1 MHYSI
6 RYIRYL
12 PAILIVTMLATY
24 PLAEIFS
31 VYLLEKTRGIQDAQ
45 IMVETI
51 AIITLIV
58 FFITQPHYRFINK
71 SQWLFIL
78 LITIT
83 PLIYLIP
90 LPTALWELIPGREP
104 YIQIAHWLTN
114 GSLDDIN
121 KRLSVIPYE
130 TEHAF
135 FALFPPLAI
144 FLVVVSSSEKT
155 IKLILSAALLIA
167 IGEAMLAIIQ
177 YGKED
182 DYFYFGIPRL
192 RENTSH
198 GTYPNPD
205 HLSTLMFVILPFSIA
220 LFIYNLRAMKHTDDE
235 KKKSK
240 KILLIICYSFASIFL
255 FAASLSTSS
264 RAGIA
269 LTFLALALTYSTFT
283 RYTHTKT
290 KLIIISTASI
300 FAIVILLLTGTSSLI
315 SRFIAENPFIDGRWQ
330 IFSNTYTGIS
340 AFFPFGSGPGT
351 FPDVYRLFQP
361 MEQRGFINHTHNDY
375 LELIFDTG
383 LLGIAIIT
391 SFFFLFIKQ
400 WQKIPPARRRSFR
413 YIQTAS
419 RISLVLFLL
428 HAIVEFNLHDVM
440 NVLFLG
446 LLIGIVFHK
455 PV

>member
-1 MHYSI
+1 
-6 RYIRYL
+6 
-12 PAILIVTMLATY
+12 MLTLY
-24 PLAEIFS
+24 PLSEIFS

-45 IMVETI
+45 IVVEAV
-51 AIITLIV
+51 AIITLII
-58 FFITQPHYRFINK
+58 FFITQPHYHFINK
-71 SQWLFIL
+71 PQWLFVL

-83 PLIYLIP
+83 PLLYLIP

-104 YIQIAHWLTN
+104 YVQIAYWLTN
-114 GSLDDIN
+114 NNLDDIN
-121 KRLSVIPYE
+121 KSLSVVPYE

-135 FALFPPLAI
+135 FALLPPLAI
-144 FLVVVSSSEKT
+144 FLVVVSSPQK
-155 IKLILSAALLIA
+155 IVKLLLFSAILIA
-167 IGEAMLAIIQ
+167 VGEAMLAIIQ
-177 YGKED
+177 YGKEGN
-182 DYFYFGIPRL
+182 YFYFGIPRL

-205 HLSTLMFVILPFSIA
+205 HLSTLMFIMLPFAIA
-220 LFIYNLRAMKHTDDE
+220 LLTYNLRAMQHIEDE
-235 KKKSK
+235 KNK
-240 KILLIICYSFASIFL
+240 KILLIICYFLASIFL

-290 KLIIISTASI
+290 KLIIISAASI
-300 FAIVILLLTGTSSLI
+300 SAIVILLLTGTSSLI
-315 SRFIAENPFIDGRWQ
+315 SRFIAENPFVDGRWQ

-375 LELIFDTG
+375 LELVFDTG
-383 LLGIAIIT
+383 LLGITIIT

-400 WQKIPPARRRSFR
+400 WKKTPSARRRSFR
-413 YIQTAS
+413 YIQAAS

-440 NVLFLG
+440 NILFFG
-446 LLIGIVFHK
+446 LLVGIVFHK

>member
-6 RYIRYL
+6 RYL
-12 PAILIVTMLATY
+12 PTALVIIMLATY

-58 FFITQPHYRFINK
+58 FFITQPHYHFINK
-71 SQWLFIL
+71 PQWFFIL

-90 LPTALWELIPGREP
+90 LPTMLWELIPGREL
-104 YIQIAHWLTN
+104 YVQIAHWLTN
-114 GSLDDIN
+114 DNLASIN
-121 KRLSVIPYE
+121 KRLSIIPYE

-135 FALFPPLAI
+135 FALLPPLAI
-144 FLVVVSSSEKT
+144 FLVVVSSPQK
-155 IKLILSAALLIA
+155 IVKLILSLAILLA
-167 IGEAMLAIIQ
+167 IGEAMLAFIQ
-177 YGKED
+177 YGKTD
-182 DYFYFGIPRL
+182 DYFYFGIPRI
-192 RENTSH
+192 RENASH

-205 HLSTLMFVILPFSIA
+205 HLATLMFIILPFTIS
-220 LFIYNLRAMKHTDDE
+220 LFIYNLRAISHTGDE
-235 KKKSK
+235 KRKNT
-240 KILLIICYSFASIFL
+240 KIILTTCYFLATLFLL
-255 FAASLSTSS
+255 AASLATGS

-269 LTFLALALTYSTFT
+269 LTFLAVILAYLAFT
-283 RYTHTKT
+283 RYTNVKT
-290 KLIIISTASI
+290 KLIIISTMSFVVI
-300 FAIVILLLTGTSSLI
+300 GILLLTSASSLV
-315 SRFIAENPFIDGRWQ
+315 SRFIAENPFLDGRWK
-330 IFSNTYTGIS
+330 IFSNTYTGIE

-400 WQKIPPARRRSFR
+400 WKNIPSARRRSFR
-413 YIQTAS
+413 YIQAAS

-440 NVLFLG
+440 NVLFFS
-446 LLIGIVFHK
+446 LLAGIVFHR
-455 PV
+455 PA